1 MKPASLLAASAVA
14 FLLAGCGSVPN
25 PMQGFADPSPRARA
39 AEVDPVPGT
48 AFIFD
53 DGRVERF
60 LRRDGETLVWATR
73 RGREYVRA
81 ANPALP
87 ILSWEIGER
96 SGRREVFGDTGDI
109 WPPANGSRAQFRV
122 LTEIRDGE
130 EQRRYSQAWT
140 CQVDG
145 PKAVTVPA
153 GAFPAWRITCERFS
167 VNSMQLLERR
177 TWWWS
182 EDLGHYVRRRYQD
195 LRNGEASDIALCAAL
210 PELRASEARI
220 EALLEA
226 C

>member
-1 MKPASLLAASAVA
+1 MEPSYLLAAPAVS
-14 FLLAGCGSVPN
+14 LLLVGCGSVQN
-25 PMQGFADPSPRARA
+25 PMQGFGDQAPRARA

-48 AFIFD
+48 VFVFD
-53 DGRVERF
+53 DGRVERY

-96 SGRREVFGDTGDI
+96 SGRRDVFGDAGRI
-109 WPPANGSRAQFRV
+109 WPPSTGARAQFRV
-122 LTEIRDGE
+122 LTEVRDGE
-130 EQRRYSQAWT
+130 AQRRYSQAWT
-140 CQVDG
+140 CNVDG
-145 PKAVTVPA
+145 PKDLTVPA

-167 VNSMQLLERR
+167 VNSMRLLEQR

-195 LRNGEASDIALCAAL
+195 LRDGEASDIRLCAAL
-210 PELRASEARI
+210 PDLRASEARI

>member
-1 MKPASLLAASAVA
+1 MKPSYLLAASAVS
-14 FLLAGCGSVPN
+14 LLVAGCGSVPN
-25 PMQGFADPSPRARA
+25 PMQGFADPATRARA
-39 AEVDPVPGT
+39 AQVDPVPGT
-48 AFIFD
+48 VFVFD
-53 DGRVERF
+53 DGRVERY
-60 LRRDGETLVWATR
+60 LRRDGENLVWATR

-96 SGRREVFGDTGDI
+96 SGRREVFGDAGNI
-109 WPPANGSRAQFRV
+109 WPPVDGVRAQFRV
-122 LTEIRDGE
+122 LTEIRDGDAK
-130 EQRRYSQAWT
+130 RRYSQAWT
-140 CQVDG
+140 CNVDG
-145 PKAVTVPA
+145 PKDVAVPA
-153 GAFPAWRITCERFS
+153 GVFPAWRITCERFS

-195 LRNGEASDIALCAAL
+195 LRDGEASDIALCAAL

-220 EALLEA
+220 EALLDA